1 MFSHCSS
8 LISPLELEEG
18 AVLAKGS
25 EMQGMKGYEY
35 LLKSNFVEMYSR
47 VQNST

>member
-1 MFSHCSS
+1 MFSHFSP

-25 EMQGMKGYEY
+25 EMQGMKGMKGYEY
-35 LLKSNFVEMYSR
+35 LLKSNFVEM
-47 VQNST
+47 